1 MGILQFFVDLE
12 LLKPCRFQSFSG
24 YAVRGL
30 FYEAV
35 RAVDEGLAASLH
47 QSKGL
52 APFSTLP
59 LVSLNGGRLNV
70 VYRFSREGSARA
82 AFTLLDDELAN
93 AFFKG
98 VTSFT
103 KVKLGSGE
111 AVVKEIEVRDA
122 EYERMY
128 GDSKPIEAFKVKFVT
143 PTYFRYT
150 PRNAASIMG
159 WETGSTKGYYSP
171 YRFWPLPDPILM
183 FKGLV
188 RLWRRFSSFP
198 IDLKAY
204 TRWLEVGGVALAGFP
219 KGLRTVE
226 VVEHPTTKKWSVGF
240 VGEALFS
247 LPKDTY
253 SERFARLTHLM
264 LKFGELVNVGGGR
277 TAGMGAIKFEPR
289 ERRQNGEP
297 GG

>member
-1 MGILQFFVDLE
+1 MGILQIFMDLE

-30 FYEAV
+30 FYEAI
-35 RAVDEGLAASLH
+35 RAVDDGLAASLH

-52 APFSTLP
+52 APFSALP
-59 LVSLNGGRLNV
+59 LISLNGERLNV

-98 VTSFT
+98 ITSFT
-103 KVKLGSGE
+103 KVKLGSSE
-111 AVVKEIEVRDA
+111 AVVKGIEVRNV

-128 GDSKPIEAFKVKFVT
+128 SDSKPVEAFKVKFVT

-150 PRNAASIMG
+150 PRNVASTMG
-159 WETGSTKGYYSP
+159 RETSSRAEGYYSP

-188 RLWRRFSSFP
+188 RLWRSFSSFQM
-198 IDLKAY
+198 DLRAY
-204 TRWLEVGGVALAGFP
+204 TKWLEVGGVALSGFP

-226 VVEHPTTKKWSVGF
+226 VVEHPTTKKWNVGF
-240 VGEALFS
+240 VGEVFFS

-277 TAGMGAIKFEPR
+277 TAGMGVIKFSLKNRFEIS
-289 ERRQNGEP
+289 
-297 GG
+297 